1 MTEDHMNPVQPI
13 VQRVLLATGFGFI
26 VFFSFVLL
34 SAFLVRNDTQFQ
46 RLLYQ
51 QDFTYLY
58 QIGMIATV
66 CAFAA
71 YCGGASRIKVL
82 IKTVFLLPG
91 SASPWVTSI
100 YWVSIVSL
108 YFSLFF
114 SR

>member
-1 MTEDHMNPVQPI
+1 MNPVQPI

-82 IKTVFLLPG
+82 IKNIHGIKNILKIINNFKILIYFK
-91 SASPWVTSI
+91 SI
-100 YWVSIVSL
+100 LKNLIL
-108 YFSLFF
+108 ETK
-114 SR
+114 